1 MDITS
6 AQTTYIYRLNCDLL
20 LHIFEMNANMFT
32 DDDAL
37 LSTRCASQ
45 VCRGWRSLLLRTSWI
60 WARLLDLDWPLFR
73 ARPPP
78 EWLAELLQRT
88 GSAPLWVKAQHSL
101 SRSRNS
107 PPHISRFVFAVLT
120 INWHRVE
127 RLFLSVEDLDWSVQS
142 IKNLWGWMYT
152 PAPQLK
158 EFDVSFG
165 ILQWDHPPS
174 VPLFSGNA
182 PALRSMVF
190 DQHPIDLY
198 ASWLHNL
205 RVLEIDV
212 PFTPAQAIT
221 ALQSTPKLEHLTV
234 NEMSS
239 PAADSISYAVNLPNL
254 QSLTIMTPLAFRAM
268 HFSPQSHPCPAQLLS
283 QVL

>member
-1 MDITS
+1 MRCSVLAQFKTFLNLPGDLLKTTCATLADMDITS

-20 LHIFEMNANMFT
+20 LHIFEMNADMFT

-88 GSAPLWVKAQHSL
+88 GNAPLWVKAQHSL

-107 PPHISRFVFAVLT
+107 PPHISRFIFAILT

-174 VPLFSGNA
+174 VPLFSGNS
-182 PALRSMVF
+182 PALRSMV
-190 DQHPIDLY
+190 L
-198 ASWLHNL
+198 
-205 RVLEIDV
+205 
-212 PFTPAQAIT
+212 IT
-221 ALQSTPKLEHLTV
+221 IQSTYTRHGCTICASSRLTCPSPPPKPSTLFSRHQ
-234 NEMSS
+234 
-239 PAADSISYAVNLPNL
+239 NLN
-254 QSLTIMTPLAFRAM
+254 I
-268 HFSPQSHPCPAQLLS
+268 
-283 QVL
+283 